1 MFYKNTMFEKSEVK
15 ETKTIYFDYLNPVF
29 LDFLETQFKK
39 ELFSS
44 VFKSVML
51 VDTKNN
57 NAFTVQLIEA

>member
-1 MFYKNTMFEKSEVK
+1 MFEKSEVK